1 MELSKITEFAPEIG
15 LVLGSGLGEFAET
28 LESPV
33 YIPYKSLEGF
43 PVSQV
48 EGHKNRF
55 VLGFCGGK
63 GSLQCRGDFI
73 IMRDIRSHL
82 WLFQSG
88 L

>member
-15 LVLGSGLGEFAET
+15 LVLGSGLGEFVET

-48 EGHKNRF
+48 EGIRTVLCWDF
-55 VLGFCGGK
+55 VAVK
-63 GSLQCRGDFI
+63 GSLQCREI
-73 IMRDIRSHL
+73 SL
-82 WLFQSG
+82 L
-88 L
+88 